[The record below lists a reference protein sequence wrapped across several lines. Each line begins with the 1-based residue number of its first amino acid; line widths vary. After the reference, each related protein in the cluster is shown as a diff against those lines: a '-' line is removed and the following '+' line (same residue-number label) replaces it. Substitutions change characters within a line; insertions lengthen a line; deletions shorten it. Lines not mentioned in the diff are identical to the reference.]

1 MDLKQ
6 IDASVWTTL
15 SDAAADPQAEFRY
28 LTLCTVDAASRPQAR
43 TVVLR
48 QVDSCLRTLTF
59 HTDLRSPKWQ
69 EMSANPQVTVLGYA
83 LQTRLQ
89 LRLQGEVGL
98 YAGESDIADAA
109 WSRLPARTR
118 STYTG
123 GPPGELSDSDEQAA
137 VPPADDDAGRQHF
150 GVVVMR
156 VSALDWYQLH
166 RENNQRALLIYAT
179 DGALVSG
186 QQIAP

>member
-6 IDASVWTTL
+6 IDASAWTTL
-15 SDAAADPQAEFRY
+15 SAAAGDPQAEFHY

-48 QVDSCLRTLTF
+48 QINSILRTLTF

-89 LRLQGEVGL
+89 LRLQGEVSL
-98 YAGESDIADAA
+98 YAEESDIAHAA
-109 WSRLPARTR
+109 WSRLPMR
-118 STYTG
+118 SRRTYTG
-123 GPPGELSDSDEQAA
+123 GPPGEVSESDEQAP
-137 VPPADDDAGRQHF
+137 VPPADDEAGRQHF
-150 GVVVMR
+150 GVVLMR
-156 VSALDWYQLH
+156 VSTLDWYQLH
-166 RENNQRALLIYAT
+166 RENNQRALLAYAT
-179 DGALVSG
+179 DGALLSC
-186 QQIAP
+186 QRIAP